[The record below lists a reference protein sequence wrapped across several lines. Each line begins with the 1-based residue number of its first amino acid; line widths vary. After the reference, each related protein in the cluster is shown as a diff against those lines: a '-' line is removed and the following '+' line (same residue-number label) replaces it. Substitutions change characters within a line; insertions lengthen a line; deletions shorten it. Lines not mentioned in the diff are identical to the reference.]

1 MVFRRFVRMKL
12 YSQKLYWLEHLLD
25 LFGLAR
31 FEIEAQVEEDQDQ
44 VGAELPQAAGGERAA
59 I

>member
-1 MVFRRFVRMKL
+1 MKL

-31 FEIEAQVEEDQDQ
+31 FEIDAQIEEDRDQ
-44 VGAELPQAAGGERAA
+44 VAAELPQAAGGERAA